1 MGFAG
6 KTALIT
12 GSGTGIGLAIAKKFA
27 GHGAN
32 VIILGRRKEPLESAA
47 AELRDIAQQQG
58 HGDARVS
65 IFPGVDVADE
75 AGVSSM
81 FDKLAADGTTVDY
94 MINNAGV
101 SGPVT
106 CFANASIRDF
116 ESTVNIHLTGTFWGS
131 VQALR
136 VMGQG
141 GKIIT
146 ISTFFTEE
154 RPLEQR
160 PYRFRSPYTASQGA
174 KNRLAEM
181 MSWELAGTG
190 IASIATNP
198 GPVHSDRIY
207 KTVYPKAAAEFM
219 RVSGY
224 ESMSPA
230 EVERYASE
238 RLLPLL
244 GEDEKTVSDG
254 VASAARAMSHE
265 KGITEEEASKI
276 LTGLLEKI
284 QYIAEKVQKNTSR
297 MIANQEF
304 LSQDQ
309 VAESVLNLCGDEM
322 SAILDGKVVPG
333 DRVFYP
339 VKPHVAGALPAPK
352 ERPDL
357 SGGKGIIVITADPTD
372 VADVRN
378 IEHMASHIQDDC
390 GGDVVCFVSDAAPAE
405 AAERIAKKMHSH
417 VINLADPEEVA
428 RWLGTAQQKKGR
440 IQGAIHYTG
449 SVPAIEKLTKVT
461 RKEWDGLVSKFIIRP
476 AVSAQGVLGM
486 FVPGGGEDPRRFK
499 GTDGTIMIVGPRL
512 PSGKKTTGIQRAQ
525 AEVFRGALRPFVTTV
540 NQELSDVLR
549 SRIRVFAALPGSVT
563 GAEPDPQRVADVFD
577 TVFTPAAAA
586 DDGDRAAEGGSQAA
600 SMSTVIFCT
609 DEAR

>member
-1 MGFAG
+1 MKFSG

-12 GSGTGIGLAIAKKFA
+12 GGGTGIGLAIARKFA
-27 GHGAN
+27 KNGAG
-32 VIILGRRKEPLESAA
+32 VIMLGRRKEPLEKAA
-47 AELRDIAQQQG
+47 AELREVINESNSG
-58 HGDARVS
+58 NDATGVS

-75 AGVSSM
+75 SSM
-81 FDKLAADGTTVDY
+81 NATFDQLAADGITIDY

-106 CFANASIRDF
+106 CFANASVDDFRD
-116 ESTVNIHLTGTFWGS
+116 TVRIHLTGTFWGS

-136 VMGQG
+136 VMKSG

-174 KNRLAEM
+174 KNRLAEL
-181 MSWELAGTG
+181 MSWELAEAG

-219 RVSGY
+219 RVSGF
-224 ESMSPA
+224 EDMSPL
-230 EVERYASE
+230 EVESAASK

-265 KGITEEEASKI
+265 KCITEEAASKT
-276 LTGLLEKI
+276 LSGLLEKI

-304 LSQDQ
+304 LAQDQ
-309 VAESVLNLCGDEM
+309 VAESVLNLCDDAM

-339 VKPHVAGALPAPK
+339 VKPHVSGALPAPAQ
-352 ERPDL
+352 RSDL
-357 SGGKGIIVITADPTD
+357 SDGIIIITADPTD
-372 VADVRN
+372 ASDVQK
-378 IEHMASHIQDDC
+378 IIHMARHIENDC
-390 GGDVVCFVSDAAPAE
+390 GGSAVCFVSASAPSETAE
-405 AAERIAKKMHSH
+405 DIAKAVHSH
-417 VINLADPEEVA
+417 VIDLSDPAEVS
-428 RWLGTAQQKKGR
+428 RWFDTAQRKRGR
-440 IQGAIHYTG
+440 ILGAVHHTG
-449 SVPAIEKLTKVT
+449 RVPDIPKMTQIT
-461 RKEWDGLVSKFIIRP
+461 RAEWDELVEKFIIRP
-476 AVSAQGVLGM
+476 AIVTQSALDA
-486 FVPGGGEDPRRFK
+486 FVPEGGEDPRLFK
-499 GTDGTIMIVGPRL
+499 GAAGAVMVVGPEL

-525 AEVFRGALRPFVTTV
+525 AEVFRGALRPFVATV
-540 NQELSDVLR
+540 NQELSDVLD
-549 SRIRVFAALPGSVT
+549 SKIRVFAALPGSVT
-563 GAEPDPQRVADVFD
+563 GKEADPQRVADLFD
-577 TVFTPAAAA
+577 IMMSGNGN
-586 DDGDRAAEGGSQAA
+586 DDRSPSDATAL
-600 SMSTVIFCT
+600 STVIFCT
-609 DEAR
+609 DEIR